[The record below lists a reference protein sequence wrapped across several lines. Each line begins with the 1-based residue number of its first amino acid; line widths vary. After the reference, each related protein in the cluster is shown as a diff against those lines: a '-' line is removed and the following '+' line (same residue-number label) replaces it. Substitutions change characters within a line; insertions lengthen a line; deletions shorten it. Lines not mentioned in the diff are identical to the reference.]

1 MSQYSGNQTNGA
13 FNPTYTP
20 SGETNT
26 PINVVATSMEISGE
40 LVQGYQATYANGTS
54 KWTAHVHQDQVW
66 DTENVD
72 RSTFTGKQNDDGTW
86 SWTPTTS
93 RSIENLAND
102 YVGTGVDY
110 QTITQ
115 RQIKDAFYDNQGV
128 TIQQQLS
135 GLQANALK
143 AKYGNNLST
152 VESGKFANLPGIQG
166 VSTSDITQTTEDF
179 ILTEGTRSTVA
190 DITSKKTR
198 RKYGDYFYPEDLSSN
213 KQDRIRFTMKEST
226 GSDILK
232 SAEASTNVSVKQRNS
247 GNIEGS
253 VTLPIQTGIKDLNSV
268 SWQGSTMNPLQA
280 FGAASAL
287 GIIEAAGT
295 EGESVIDAAGDALK
309 AGGRTLQNPEV
320 MKGINAM
327 IAGKAAQT
335 QNLLSRATG
344 SIANPNMELL
354 FDAPALR
361 AFDFTFT
368 MSPRDGNEADQ
379 IRNIINF
386 FKQGMSVKTTS
397 TNIFLKA
404 PNYFEI
410 EYLTYNNQGQAERHP
425 SLNIIK
431 TCALLSCAVDYTPNN
446 SYMTYSDSE
455 RSMVQYTMNLQFN
468 ELDPIYELD
477 YYDTLGMQD
486 NTNVQKIGY

>member
-1 MSQYSGNQTNGA
+1 MSQYSGNKTNGA

-26 PINVVATSMEISGE
+26 PINVVATSMNIGGE
-40 LVQGYQATYANGTS
+40 MVEGYQSTYENGTS
-54 KWTAHVHQDQVW
+54 KWTASVHQDQVW

-72 RSTFTGKQNDDGTW
+72 RSTFTGKQDANGNW
-86 SWTPTTS
+86 SWTPTTDS
-93 RSIENLAND
+93 SIKNLAND
-102 YVGTGVDY
+102 YVGTGVDF
-110 QTITQ
+110 QKITED
-115 RQIKDAFYDNQGV
+115 QIESAFYNKNGITV
-128 TIQQQLS
+128 QQKLS

-143 AKYGNNLST
+143 EKYGNNLST
-152 VESGKFANLPGIQG
+152 VEDGKFANLPGIQG

-179 ILTEGTRSTVA
+179 SLNETNTQQLSNIEA
-190 DITSKKTR
+190 KKTR
-198 RKYGDYFYPEDLSSN
+198 TQYGNYYYPEDMQSN
-213 KQDRIRFTMKEST
+213 KQDRIIFKMKQST
-226 GSDILK
+226 GQIIDPTIKENVAPRQRK
-232 SAEASTNVSVKQRNS
+232 SASV
-247 GNIEGS
+247 EGS
-253 VTLPIQTGIKDLNSV
+253 VTLPIQSGIKDLNSV
-268 SWQGSTMNPLQA
+268 SWQGSTMNPIQA

-287 GIIEAAGT
+287 GML
-295 EGESVIDAAGDALK
+295 DAAGKEGKSVTDEFGNSLK
-309 AGGRTLQNPEV
+309 RGGDELKNPEV

-327 IAGKAAQT
+327 IAGKAVQT

-344 SIANPNMELL
+344 AIANPNMELL

-368 MSPRDGNEADQ
+368 MSPRDSKEAQQ

-410 EYLTYNNQGQAERHP
+410 DYVSFKDNGEMMKHP

-446 SYMTYSDSE
+446 SYMTYSDAQ

-468 ELDPIYELD
+468 ELDPLYESD
-477 YYDTLGMQD
+477 YHDTLGMQ
-486 NTNVQKIGY
+486 NGTNVQEIGY